1 MEAKDAPDGETAAPY
16 EPSPDGTRAKSMV
29 AALQLDTQECLDRLD
44 DLDARLGVDRRKVH
58 EEYINSVRASV
69 TTYVKRVEAN
79 ASVSADAGRGLSDLD
94 ARIAAAKAE
103 ILARQ
108 ETEVEAKRRHEE
120 MVRSVKRVDEILE
133 SLDAFAAAAG
143 DDPVQRD
150 DAAEKLEA
158 LAAYELLDDPQNAC
172 SAGAGPVPVT
182 ESFEAKEK
190 REETAEA
197 RRRAR
202 AEKNKNGEEKK
213 KNDALAGSATG
224 TTPRLG
230 TVPLEQY
237 VDSKGGMRDFQGY
250 PGEEPS
256 E

>member
-1 MEAKDAPDGETAAPY
+1 
-16 EPSPDGTRAKSMV
+16 
-29 AALQLDTQECLDRLD
+29 
-44 DLDARLGVDRRKVH
+44 
-58 EEYINSVRASV
+58 
-69 TTYVKRVEAN
+69 
-79 ASVSADAGRGLSDLD
+79 VSADAGRGLSDLD

-133 SLDAFAAAAG
+133 SLDALAAAAG
-143 DDPVQRD
+143 DDPVRRD

-172 SAGAGPVPVT
+172 SAGAGPGPVT

-190 REETAEA
+190 REETA
-197 RRRAR
+197 
-202 AEKNKNGEEKK
+202 EEKK

>member
-1 MEAKDAPDGETAAPY
+1 
-16 EPSPDGTRAKSMV
+16 
-29 AALQLDTQECLDRLD
+29 
-44 DLDARLGVDRRKVH
+44 
-58 EEYINSVRASV
+58 VRASV

-133 SLDAFAAAAG
+133 SLDALAAAAG
-143 DDPVQRD
+143 DDPVRRD

-158 LAAYELLDDPQNAC
+158 LAAYELLDDPQ
-172 SAGAGPVPVT
+172 AGPKPVT

-190 REETAEA
+190 REETAE
-197 RRRAR
+197 
-202 AEKNKNGEEKK
+202 EKNGEENL

-250 PGEEPS
+250 PGEETS

>member
-1 MEAKDAPDGETAAPY
+1 MRPEAV
-16 EPSPDGTRAKSMV
+16 TR
-29 AALQLDTQECLDRLD
+29 RH
-44 DLDARLGVDRRKVH
+44 RRTRRSSKRRATRNKVH
-58 EEYINSVRASV
+58 QLGARERHDLRETRRGEPVRV
-69 TTYVKRVEAN
+69 RGP
-79 ASVSADAGRGLSDLD
+79 VSADAGRGLSDLD

-108 ETEVEAKRRHEE
+108 ETEVEAKRRDEE

-133 SLDAFAAAAG
+133 SLGALAAAAG
-143 DDPVQRD
+143 DDPVRRD
-150 DAAEKLEA
+150 DAAEKVDALEE
-158 LAAYELLDDPQNAC
+158 YELLDDLQARPTA
-172 SAGAGPVPVT
+172 AGPVT
-182 ESFEAKEK
+182 ESFEANEK

-202 AEKNKNGEEKK
+202 LEKVGEEKK
-213 KNDALAGSATG
+213 KKNALAGSGVAPG
-224 TTPRLG
+224 LTPKLG

-250 PGEEPS
+250 PGEEAS

>member
-1 MEAKDAPDGETAAPY
+1 M
-16 EPSPDGTRAKSMV
+16 
-29 AALQLDTQECLDRLD
+29 
-44 DLDARLGVDRRKVH
+44 
-58 EEYINSVRASV
+58 
-69 TTYVKRVEAN
+69 
-79 ASVSADAGRGLSDLD
+79 
-94 ARIAAAKAE
+94 
-103 ILARQ
+103 
-108 ETEVEAKRRHEE
+108 EAKRRHEE

-133 SLDAFAAAAG
+133 GLDAFAAAAG
-143 DDPVQRD
+143 DDPVRRD

-158 LAAYELLDDPQNAC
+158 LEEYELLDDPQAR
-172 SAGAGPVPVT
+172 STGAGPVT
-182 ESFEAKEK
+182 ESFEANEK

-202 AEKNKNGEEKK
+202 AEKIGEEKK
-213 KNDALAGSATG
+213 KKNALAGSATG